1 MTDVQIVTVT
11 TVTDSAQAA
20 EQIALA
26 LVEGCLAACV
36 QVGAPVT
43 SVFRWEGKVERS
55 QEWPVVAKTTAAG
68 ADAVVAA
75 IVAAHSY
82 AVPEVLV
89 TAVTGGHDAYL
100 EWAAGEVFT
109 P

>member
-1 MTDVQIVTVT
+1 MTDVQIVMVT
-11 TVTDSAQAA
+11 TVTDSQEEADR
-20 EQIALA
+20 IALA
-26 LVEGCLAACV
+26 LVEGRLAACV

-43 SVFRWEGKVERS
+43 SVFRWEGEVERS

-68 ADAVVAA
+68 ADSVVAA

-82 AVPEVLV
+82 TVPEILV
-89 TAVTGGHDAYL
+89 IPVTGGHGAYL
-100 EWAAGEVFT
+100 AWAAAEVLT